1 MTIDSANLI
10 TLITDARR
18 DLLATALTQDRHLTP
33 EGLRARQR
41 RETDAIRARLTAA
54 LPALPSMPDR
64 QPVLDALA
72 PKGADDLALQGHQ
85 WAKVRA
91 LLDAGQDLPSII
103 ATADR
108 TRLAAILDHVETMP
122 EVLQDSQPASVV
134 EFIESA
140 AWERLV
146 QVDPDAEKVAAAE
159 AATLP
164 ARAWHAILEGAATT
178 GALDYDGLVLLRE
191 ADQVAFDL
199 LIDADAEAVP
209 GPSGNSIEL
218 LMESLERSTVDA

>member
-18 DLLATALTQDRHLTP
+18 GLLATALTQDRHLTL

-41 RETDAIRARLTAA
+41 REVEAIRARLAMWLPTVPTA
-54 LPALPSMPDR
+54 PGR
-64 QPVLDALA
+64 QPVLDALT
-72 PKGADDLALQGHQ
+72 PKGADDLALQAHE

-91 LLDAGQDLPSII
+91 LREAGRELPAII
-103 ATADR
+103 ADADR
-108 TRLAAILDHVETMP
+108 TRLAAILDHLETAP
-122 EVLQDSQPASVV
+122 EVLEDSQPASVV
-134 EFIESA
+134 EFIEGVI
-140 AWERLV
+140 WDRLV
-146 QVDPDAEKVAAAE
+146 QVDTEAEKVAAAE
-159 AATLP
+159 VATLP
-164 ARAWHAILEGAATT
+164 ARAWRALLEGTATT

-209 GPSGNSIEL
+209 GPSGNSIGL